1 MAYNIPKEIYDELK
15 RADELCGKSVLSWL
29 ASLYDPKSGGF
40 YYSISARDTDGFLPD
55 LESTYQAVYLLQ
67 LGGMY
72 ATGPVPEDI
81 MPKEIQEGFVKY
93 ASSLQ
98 DEQDGYF
105 YHPQWG
111 KRINASRQGRDL
123 MWAKGLIG
131 KFGGSKY
138 KYPLP
143 EERIKKS
150 MQAPVEKK
158 ESAPA
163 LGIDERFSSREK
175 FIAYLD
181 SLDFDTGGWGSGN
194 ELNAQGAQIAAAG
207 FLDLAREYVESK
219 QNKETG
225 LWGKGLN
232 YMATNAAMKISSRF
246 NNEHPYPLFDK
257 MINSVIHIIKNE
269 GIPIYITD
277 VWNPLVTINQA
288 KSTYGGLAGMSEELR
303 KKLFDALPEIIR
315 ISVDNSLLFRKS
327 DGAFGYNRLTGQQIS
342 QGMTVSTGANESDV
356 NATLAA
362 CTSMRSSLWGLIEE
376 KAPPIYKNDAE
387 YFMNIL
393 MEKRKEYFK

>member
-1 MAYNIPKEIYDELK
+1 MAYNIPKAIYDELK
-15 RADELCGKSVLSWL
+15 RADELCGKDVLDWL

-40 YYSISARDTDGFLPD
+40 YYSLSARDTDGFLPD
-55 LESTYQAVYLLQ
+55 LESTYQAIYLLQ

-72 ATGPVPEDI
+72 ETGPVPEEI
-81 MPKEIQEGFVKY
+81 MPKEIQEGFVKF
-93 ASSLQ
+93 ADALQ
-98 DEQDGYF
+98 DESDGYF

-111 KRINASRQGRDL
+111 KKIGASRRGRDL

-131 KFGGSKY
+131 KFGGGRY
-138 KYPLP
+138 RYLLP
-143 EERIKKS
+143 EERIKKNKETP
-150 MQAPVEKK
+150 AENTETLPV
-158 ESAPA
+158 
-163 LGIDERFSSREK
+163 IDQRFSSKEN

-181 SLDFDTGGWGSGN
+181 SMDFENGGWGAGN

-207 FLDLAREYVESK
+207 FLDIAREYVAEK

-232 YMATNAAMKISSRF
+232 YMATNAAMKLSSRF
-246 NNEHPYPLFDK
+246 NSEHPYPNFDK
-257 MINSVIHIIKNE
+257 MLESVIYIIKNE

-288 KSTYGGLAGMSEELR
+288 KSTYGGLKGMSDSLR
-303 KKLFDALPEIIR
+303 EKLFDALPEIIR
-315 ISVDNSLLFRKS
+315 ISVDNSLLFKKN
-327 DGAFGYNRLTGQQIS
+327 DGAFGYNRLTGQKTS
-342 QGMTVSTGANESDV
+342 QCVTVSTGANESDV

-393 MEKRKEYFK
+393 MEKRKESLK